1 LPAGRRLITTEDV
14 WIEVDAARPH
24 HRAELRIHDDLLEDV
39 IPVANRGERAADRD
53 HGTEVDLARATD
65 LARVVVARK
74 VEHMTLHSDDLKS
87 EVGVR
92 ELHDHLSR
100 YVQHVQSGAE
110 VMVTMRG
117 RRVAKLVP
125 VDETGALADLRARG
139 LIREPATQH
148 GRRRSP
154 LPTTAPVSDLVAEQ
168 RR

>member
-1 LPAGRRLITTEDV
+1 
-14 WIEVDAARPH
+14 
-24 HRAELRIHDDLLEDV
+24 
-39 IPVANRGERAADRD
+39 
-53 HGTEVDLARATD
+53 
-65 LARVVVARK
+65 
-74 VEHMTLHSDDLKS
+74 MTLQPDALKS

-100 YVQHVQSGAE
+100 YVQHVQGGAE

-139 LIREPATQH
+139 LIREPAVQRS
-148 GRRRSP
+148 RRRSP
-154 LPTTAPVSDLVAEQ
+154 LPTSAPVSDLVAEQ